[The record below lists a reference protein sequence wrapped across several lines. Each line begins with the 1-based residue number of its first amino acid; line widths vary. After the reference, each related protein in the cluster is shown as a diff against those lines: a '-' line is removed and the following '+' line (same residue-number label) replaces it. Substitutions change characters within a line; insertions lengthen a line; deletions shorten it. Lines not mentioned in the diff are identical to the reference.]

1 MLRQSWF
8 YLAGFLLSWSPAF
21 AQAPEARSRFQEPVS
36 YRDIVKKVLPA
47 VVSIE
52 VTEFKPTARA
62 RARDLDP
69 SDVPDGPTREFLEE
83 QLRRQRNVPQSQF
96 GSGVIIDKAGII
108 VTNHHVI
115 DGAAQVKVILQDGK
129 SYTSRSMASDPKTD
143 VAIIK
148 LNSHQVQQTLP
159 SMAFGNSAE
168 MEIGDRVL
176 AIGAPFG
183 LQGTV
188 TQGIISAKGR
198 TNINLNIYED
208 YLQTD
213 AAINPGNSGGPL
225 VNLDGKVIGINTAI
239 QSRTGSFDGV
249 GLAIP
254 SEMAKEVVD
263 QLIKNGKV
271 RRGYLGVTLMPLENQ
286 TVADLLGVSDGKGVG
301 VGGISA
307 NTPAAKA
314 GLQEGDVILTIGG
327 EKVNDLNGLKRI
339 VAAAPLGKPVTV
351 SCLRDGKLI
360 TLPVTIE
367 EQPQNYGLVREV
379 PRSRS
384 VRSKNLENI
393 DPLSVGRIG
402 ADVTDLNQDLVDT
415 IGFSRNVSGAF
426 VLNVERESIA
436 SDAQMARG
444 MVVTQ
449 VNRKP
454 VKTAEEFR
462 KLVEKGDLAKGIL
475 LLVKK
480 PDGTSAFLVLKE
492 GE

>member
-8 YLAGFLLSWSPAF
+8 CLAVFLLSWSPAL

-83 QLRRQRNVPQSQF
+83 QQRRQRNAPQSQF
-96 GSGVIIDKAGII
+96 GSGVIIDKTGII

-129 SYTSRSMASDPKTD
+129 SYTSRNMASDPKTD

-148 LNSHQVQQTLP
+148 LNPHQVQQTLP
-159 SMAFGNSAE
+159 SMSFGNSGE

-263 QLIKNGKV
+263 QLTKTGKV

-286 TVADLLGVSDGKGVG
+286 IVAELLGVSDGKGVG

-307 NTPAAKA
+307 NTPASKA

-327 EKVNDLNGLKRI
+327 EKVSDLNGLKRI

-351 SCLRDGKLI
+351 NCLRDGKLI

-379 PRSRS
+379 PRTRP
-384 VRSKNLENI
+384 RGNKNVDI

-402 ADVTDLNQDLVDT
+402 VEVTDLNQDLIDT
-415 IGFSRNVSGAF
+415 IGLGRNVSGVF
-426 VLNVERESIA
+426 VFSVERESIA
-436 SDAQMARG
+436 SDAQLARG

-454 VKTAEEFR
+454 VKSAEEFR
-462 KLVEKGDLAKGIL
+462 KLIEKGDLAKGIL
-475 LLVKK
+475 LLAKK